1 MDKKFDDILD
11 NLKEKASSISM
22 DEESISKLLKD
33 VKEKLEDNEILSSL
47 TSDIKLTIEMVTAWK
62 NGKYKNLS
70 QNTVILVIAGLLY
83 IANPLNIL
91 PKVLKKTFLDDLLI
105 IFYILKKV
113 KKELRLYEYLTEE
126 FGFTP
131 EIEVDESNY
140 FELYKIL

>member
-113 KKELRLYEYLTEE
+113 KKELRLYEDWKEE

-140 FELYKIL
+140 FEL